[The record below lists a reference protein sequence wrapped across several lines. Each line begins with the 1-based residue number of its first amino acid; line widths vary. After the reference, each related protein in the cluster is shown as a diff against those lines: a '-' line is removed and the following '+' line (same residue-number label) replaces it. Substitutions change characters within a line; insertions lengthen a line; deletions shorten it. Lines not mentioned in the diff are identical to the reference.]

1 MAFDWK
7 EESKERYYRK
17 AEKLIK
23 VAGFEDF
30 LQVDRSQFGVVGKKT
45 IKVYVKP
52 VRRNGNLKK
61 WWEVKRT
68 IPDFKEL
75 EATKNMHGK
84 RDKMIFLYGYFEIE
98 MEEQDK

>member
-1 MAFDWK
+1 M
-7 EESKERYYRK
+7 
-17 AEKLIK
+17 
-23 VAGFEDF
+23 
-30 LQVDRSQFGVVGKKT
+30 
-45 IKVYVKP
+45 KP